1 MDGFWDELGT
11 FGYPKSWL
19 GKGKCPLNIGI
30 LGIYV
35 EFLWFSG
42 KVAVKGNREMWKN
55 KYYPPIESPLIF
67 VTVFSILLCFFWW
80 LRWMVG
86 ILATNLGWE
95 IRGLPRKTGCKPQAC
110 CATKSWWSHGA
121 IWVPII
127 RPKFSKTCVEAIYKW
142 YTLQETNISPK
153 NAILKMILLFPRWD
167 MLIPWRVYCQKARTI
182 IVEKKVAFFSAN
194 WGIKNATKP
203 TFYILLREIVSP

>member
-1 MDGFWDELGT
+1 MLNFCGF
-11 FGYPKSWL
+11 P
-19 GKGKCPLNIGI
+19 GKLLWKATAKCEKTNTILPLSRPW
-30 LGIYV
+30 
-35 EFLWFSG
+35 FLWQFFP
-42 KVAVKGNREMWKN
+42 
-55 KYYPPIESPLIF
+55 YFF
-67 VTVFSILLCFFWW
+67 VFFWW